1 MKTNISARSQ
11 RLEQRRLK
19 AAVLFRR
26 GTTQAEVARR
36 FTVSPEAARQW
47 HNAWKRGGKAA
58 LTSQGNP
65 GAKPRLTEA
74 DKRNVERVLLKGPT
88 ASGFGT
94 PVWTLARMQQ
104 VIRRETGV
112 RYHPAHVWKI
122 LTNMGWTRQKP
133 EQRARERNEAAIR
146 KWVEETWPGI
156 KKRDVVIM

>member
-11 RLEQRRLK
+11 RLEQHRFE
-19 AAVLFRR
+19 AAVLFKR
-26 GTTQAEVARR
+26 GKPQAAVARR
-36 FTVSPEAARQW
+36 LKVSPEAARQW
-47 HNAWKRGGKAA
+47 HSAWKKGGKAA
-58 LTSQGNP
+58 LKSHGKP

-74 DKRNVERVLLKGPT
+74 DKRNVERILLKGPA

-146 KWVEETWPGI
+146 RWVEETGPGI
-156 KKRDVVIM
+156 KKRDVIIM